1 MYFCRSASLSLW
13 SRSSMARMSC
23 LHLSWR
29 ARRSCSCLSSS
40 WRISFFICSC
50 ISRLPCSLCS
60 MARDVPDVKTSVA
73 ASTNPPNPSVG
84 HVRVMIS
91 PPLLELLISVP
102 LGRSTINPNA
112 KKEKGA
118 VSGTGCR
125 ADKIKNRRR
134 GDLIGATQGEQ
145 DELVAL
151 PRDGH
156 HPILDSGL
164 RQRLLQPLRL
174 PLQARLFALGIQDEK
189 RRCRG
194 PDEIDGRGGL
204 LPLIAAIHV
213 PKAFLIVRQALSKFV
228 RFLVGEIQG
237 RPAHRN
243 DPAHDPGREACRF
256 QEFRVECHA
265 GDELS
270 SSGMTRQEQA
280 RGISSVVGDMRVHP
294 GRSSGHVLR
303 LVAPRNV
310 RYQPVVD
317 DGHTHS
323 ARCVKPSH
331 VSVDT
336 GD

>member
-1 MYFCRSASLSLW
+1 
-13 SRSSMARMSC
+13 MARMSC

-60 MARDVPDVKTSVA
+60 MARDVPAVKTSVA
-73 ASTNPPNPSVG
+73 ASTNPLNPSVG

-164 RQRLLQPLRL
+164 GQRHMQPVRL
-174 PLQARLFALGIQDEK
+174 PLQGGRFAMGIHDEEWWGT
-189 RRCRG
+189 G
-194 PDEIDGRGGL
+194 PE
-204 LPLIAAIHV
+204 
-213 PKAFLIVRQALSKFV
+213 
-228 RFLVGEIQG
+228 
-237 RPAHRN
+237 
-243 DPAHDPGREACRF
+243 
-256 QEFRVECHA
+256 
-265 GDELS
+265 
-270 SSGMTRQEQA
+270 
-280 RGISSVVGDMRVHP
+280 
-294 GRSSGHVLR
+294 VLK
-303 LVAPRNV
+303 
-310 RYQPVVD
+310 
-317 DGHTHS
+317 G
-323 ARCVKPSH
+323 
-331 VSVDT
+331 
-336 GD
+336 